1 MSLGLPRFHGPFAFK
16 PASRPHN
23 PRGVPRTTDE
33 TSNTAGLQD
42 SLGGFPLPGSAASV
56 VAVPAP
62 GEGPGYWAGASSAAL
77 DEDGTFVIGYRVR
90 NGHDGAAE
98 TVIARSEDGERFTTV
113 ATLEQ
118 SEFGAKSMERPSLV
132 RTETGRWR
140 LYVCCA
146 DPGSPHWWIDAIDAD
161 EPEGFAAEGARTIFP
176 GDRLIGVKDPLVQ
189 RTGQGWRAWICCHL
203 LDQPGEEDRMNTAY
217 ATSEDGLGWEWHGV
231 VLEGRPGAWDAR
243 GARVTAVLP
252 DGRAS
257 YDGRATAE
265 ENGRTH
271 RPRIPERR
279 TRTTATRR
287 ERARGRTIPRCLAT
301 ARRRLSHL
309 LRSQASR
316 REPRTAHGTHPASNR
331 TGFSC
336 VLEYWITARG
346 PLLIQPK
353 T

>member
-1 MSLGLPRFHGPFAFK
+1 M
-16 PASRPHN
+16 
-23 PRGVPRTTDE
+23 TTDE
-33 TSNTAGLQD
+33 TSNAAGPQD
-42 SLGGFPLPGSAASV
+42 SLVGFPLPGSAASV

-62 GEGPGYWAGASSAAL
+62 GHGPGYWAGASSAAF

-146 DPGSPHWWIDAIDAD
+146 DPGSPHWWIDAIDAH
-161 EPEGFAAEGARTIFP
+161 EPEGFAAANARTVFP
-176 GDRLIGVKDPLVQ
+176 GDHLTGVKDPLVQ
-189 RTGQGWRAWICCHL
+189 RKGQGWQAWICCHL

-217 ATSEDGLGWEWHGV
+217 ATSEDGLRWEWQGV

-243 GARVTAVLP
+243 GARVTTVLP
-252 DGRAS
+252 DGRAA

-265 ENGRTH
+265 ENWF
-271 RPRIPERR
+271 E
-279 TRTTATRR
+279 
-287 ERARGRTIPRCLAT
+287 
-301 ARRRLSHL
+301 
-309 LRSQASR
+309 
-316 REPRTAHGTHPASNR
+316 R
-331 TGFSC
+331 TGLAYQSGQAGRLRHADVEPVDVRYLD
-336 VLEYWITARG
+336 VLPLPDGGFRIYYEARLPDESHELRTELVPPRSG
-346 PLLIQPK
+346 YGQEAS
-353 T
+353 